1 MCARVSFI
9 VAFVC
14 FALISPSINAQSV
27 ETADVVVVGAGS
39 AGVPA
44 AIQAA
49 RTGAKTFLIE
59 SGSQLGGNATSGG
72 VNFPGLFHAWGKQ
85 VIAGIG
91 WEWVEKTVAVSGGAM
106 PDFAVPTGRQH
117 WKHQIRVN
125 IPVYILIGEEL
136 CTNSGVCLRYYESPV
151 SVEKVQNGGDA
162 NWKLTTSAMGEI
174 RTIFCKQ
181 LVDCTGNGSL
191 AVLAGAERMR
201 EEATQPGTFNYVI
214 KHEIDLKTIDRKQ
227 IEEAYQQALRDGTL
241 EQGDSRG
248 GIISFLADSS
258 TNYVYGADNSTAAKR
273 TETNLRGRKA
283 ALRMLR
289 FIQTLPGGE
298 SATIESMSAEVG
310 VRETWRVLGEY
321 VITRDDYVE
330 GRKWE
335 DSLAY
340 AFYPIDLHENVAGV
354 HPKHLEE
361 GVVATIPM
369 RALLVKNVP
378 NLLAAGRCI
387 SSDRLA
393 NSALR
398 VQATCMASG
407 QAAGAIAGLA
417 ATQDVEPKDL
427 DLEEIKETLR
437 KADAIVP

>member
-1 MCARVSFI
+1 
-9 VAFVC
+9 
-14 FALISPSINAQSV
+14 
-27 ETADVVVVGAGS
+27 
-39 AGVPA
+39 
-44 AIQAA
+44 
-49 RTGAKTFLIE
+49 
-59 SGSQLGGNATSGG
+59 
-72 VNFPGLFHAWGKQ
+72 
-85 VIAGIG
+85 
-91 WEWVEKTVAVSGGAM
+91 
-106 PDFAVPTGRQH
+106 
-117 WKHQIRVN
+117 
-125 IPVYILIGEEL
+125 
-136 CTNSGVCLRYYESPV
+136 
-151 SVEKVQNGGDA
+151 
-162 NWKLTTSAMGEI
+162 
-174 RTIFCKQ
+174 
-181 LVDCTGNGSL
+181 
-191 AVLAGAERMR
+191 
-201 EEATQPGTFNYVI
+201 
-214 KHEIDLKTIDRKQ
+214 
-227 IEEAYQQALRDGTL
+227 
-241 EQGDSRG
+241 
-248 GIISFLADSS
+248 
-258 TNYVYGADNSTAAKR
+258 
-273 TETNLRGRKA
+273 
-283 ALRMLR
+283 MLR